1 MKQQQG
7 GDSVQGIHLERG
19 WCLRLRAHLLRIN
32 WFESYLWQDKLGQHS
47 MVEPT
52 GGCLQCFTRP
62 AEDSTCTSASR
73 KYCSIVSGMLG
84 LRCVGRELLEALCG
98 SGTGDTTIELHS
110 DIKASVAV
118 FLSEIRSDDASA
130 WPSPTVG
137 DERRRIEQISKRSD
151 NESARLGSGV
161 YDPRPESAARRKLS
175 VAEKYTSSVLT
186 WHVATCYCELAQRHD
201 DKGFLK
207 GCSTGAE
214 RAAVEKDHRVATA
227 LSKYCAYLVAS
238 VPDLLPGPP
247 VDTKKVYDAVARRA
261 REVRRGGGGGEDK
274 LLAALDKMDT
284 RDHLQELR
292 VILDERLWMDRPF
305 DDGVQLGQELRRK
318 PPSERWKELAGFWV
332 KALVYAAP
340 SENTEE
346 HMQRLAQGGEFIT
359 HVWALLSHAGIRRW
373 QGGLEEPAVTPGTGA
388 GAGAAHGASSSY
400 RPRHGLRRS
409 ASVS

>member
-1 MKQQQG
+1 MAGQARAALNG
-7 GDSVQGIHLERG
+7 GTNR
-19 WCLRLRAHLLRIN
+19 RLPAVLHQANMHVGVAQVLFHR
-32 WFESYLWQDKLGQHS
+32 LGD
-47 MVEPT
+47 
-52 GGCLQCFTRP
+52 
-62 AEDSTCTSASR
+62 AWA
-73 KYCSIVSGMLG
+73 
-84 LRCVGRELLEALCG
+84 ALCG
-98 SGTGDTTIELHS
+98 ARAPGGSLRQRHSTGDTTIELHS

-151 NESARLGSGV
+151 NESARLGSKYNPALRKMRSGV
-161 YDPRPESAARRKLS
+161 YYDPRPESAARRKLS

-373 QGGLEEPAVTPGTGA
+373 QGGLEEPAVTDPGTGA

>member
-1 MKQQQG
+1 
-7 GDSVQGIHLERG
+7 
-19 WCLRLRAHLLRIN
+19 
-32 WFESYLWQDKLGQHS
+32 
-47 MVEPT
+47 
-52 GGCLQCFTRP
+52 
-62 AEDSTCTSASR
+62 
-73 KYCSIVSGMLG
+73 MLG

-98 SGTGDTTIELHS
+98 SGTGGTTIELHS

-151 NESARLGSGV
+151 NESARLGSK
-161 YDPRPESAARRKLS
+161 YNPALRKMRKLS

-201 DKGFLK
+201 GKGFLK

-247 VDTKKVYDAVARRA
+247 VDTKMVYDAVARRA
-261 REVRRGGGGGEDK
+261 REVRRGGGGGEDR

-318 PPSERWKELAGFWV
+318 PPSERWKDLAGCWSCSKFTARYRPASDGAKRRPV
-332 KALVYAAP
+332 KA
-340 SENTEE
+340 E
-346 HMQRLAQGGEFIT
+346 G
-359 HVWALLSHAGIRRW
+359 W
-373 QGGLEEPAVTPGTGA
+373 A
-388 GAGAAHGASSSY
+388 GA
-400 RPRHGLRRS
+400 
-409 ASVS
+409 